1 MAMLTQ
7 HNSFHLAK
15 TVSCAVL
22 DKTLPSNIN
31 LRKND
36 IIIIISKIYMIN
48 MKHRKNCECCPRHS
62 LFKGHNVIVNI
73 VVLNCQ
79 KCNQC
84 LKCQLT
90 SLLDCSLMVMKI

>member
-1 MAMLTQ
+1 MMGMLTQ

-36 IIIIISKIYMIN
+36 IIIIISMKNTLYLKNVLLSTLKI
-48 MKHRKNCECCPRHS
+48 H
-62 LFKGHNVIVNI
+62 
-73 VVLNCQ
+73 
-79 KCNQC
+79 
-84 LKCQLT
+84 
-90 SLLDCSLMVMKI
+90 

>member
-1 MAMLTQ
+1 MIKKISNDGSAMLTQ

-31 LRKND
+31 RRKND

-73 VVLNCQ
+73 VRNVISVSSVKSQVTRIDL
-79 KCNQC
+79 
-84 LKCQLT
+84 
-90 SLLDCSLMVMKI
+90 